1 MQNNQIAQNILS
13 VSQLNQQV
21 RRLLENSLGT
31 VWLAGE
37 ISNFATPF
45 SGHWYF
51 SLKDDG
57 AQVRCAMFKGANRKA
72 VFTPENGMQV
82 LVKAKITMYEP
93 RGDYQL
99 IAEAIHPAGDG
110 AQQQAFEQLKMK
122 LASEGLFGQAD
133 KQALPE
139 YPSTIGVV
147 SSASGAALQDILSV
161 LQRRAPA
168 IKVIVYPAAVQ
179 GDAAASQIISMIELA
194 NQREEVD
201 LLIVGRGGG
210 SKEDL
215 SAFND
220 EALARCVFNSNIPVI
235 SAVGHE
241 VDDSICDLVADI
253 RAATP
258 SAAAEIVSQQASHL
272 SISLNKLSQQL
283 EQSYLH
289 MLSRQQIRLKQLHH
303 QVETQS
309 PIHLLEQQ
317 QQRFDELSHRL
328 SFAHQQSL
336 SRGKQRQQEASSR
349 LKHSLLAQK
358 IDRHQQRLVQL
369 KQRLNLASDK
379 HLQHQQDALV
389 NACRQ
394 MDNLSPL
401 RVLERGFSL
410 VTQQENIVKSAA
422 DLSIGDQVNI
432 RFADG
437 RHNATIIE

>member
-1 MQNNQIAQNILS
+1 
-13 VSQLNQQV
+13 
-21 RRLLENSLGT
+21 
-31 VWLAGE
+31 
-37 ISNFATPF
+37 
-45 SGHWYF
+45 
-51 SLKDDG
+51 
-57 AQVRCAMFKGANRKA
+57 
-72 VFTPENGMQV
+72 
-82 LVKAKITMYEP
+82 
-93 RGDYQL
+93 
-99 IAEAIHPAGDG
+99 
-110 AQQQAFEQLKMK
+110 
-122 LASEGLFGQAD
+122 
-133 KQALPE
+133 
-139 YPSTIGVV
+139 
-147 SSASGAALQDILSV
+147 
-161 LQRRAPA
+161 
-168 IKVIVYPAAVQ
+168 
-179 GDAAASQIISMIELA
+179 
-194 NQREEVD
+194 
-201 LLIVGRGGG
+201 
-210 SKEDL
+210 
-215 SAFND
+215 
-220 EALARCVFNSNIPVI
+220 
-235 SAVGHE
+235 VGHE